1 MFFGYQAGDD
11 SRIMDL
17 LHYSGFRCWSET
29 VAPAGTRG
37 PLVQFYASKLDF
49 LFGAPQVE
57 VQPAVNQGGAVA
69 QVEDAGFPGG
79 GGDVVAHGWVWHL
92 RAYLAVAVTF
102 GVAGG
107 RREVGAVGA
116 ALVR

>member
-37 PLVQFYASKLDF
+37 PLVQLCACQLDF

-57 VQPAVNQGGAVA
+57 VQPAVEQGGAVA
-69 QVEDAGFPGG
+69 QVDDARFLVG
-79 GGDVVAHGWVWHL
+79 GGDEVAHLRVWHL
-92 RAYLAVAVTF
+92 RAYLAIAVKF
-102 GVAGG
+102 GVAEG
-107 RREVGAVGA
+107 
-116 ALVR
+116 